1 MDCKE
6 FYFKGK
12 EDLDIHVYKCTSKIV
27 NPKPVVQIAHGMSE
41 TAIRYE
47 EFAKKLTENG
57 YIVYINDH
65 RGHGLTAKTIDNVGY
80 LADKDGFRCLVEDM
94 NTLTNIIKEENP
106 DLPIYLF
113 GHSMGSFASQRYIME
128 YGNQLDGLILS
139 GSNGKHGEI
148 LKVGE
153 FLSNYIC
160 KKHGRRHR
168 SKTLDNLIFGG
179 NNKKFKS
186 SKTDFD
192 WLSRYEKEVQ
202 KYIDDSFCG
211 VLFTCGFL
219 YDFIKG
225 LQEIENPQNLK
236 KVPLDL
242 PIYIMSGD
250 RDPIGKDG
258 KGVLRLRDRYINL
271 GVKNVSCKL
280 YEGGRHEMLNEI
292 NKEEVM
298 KDIIKKKEIK
308 GILGS
313 LLLIVLS
320 VFLMLKP
327 IEIIGTLIKVIGM
340 ILLICGVF
348 DFTNYFVNKKEESLF
363 DYGLVKGIIEIT
375 IGVLFI
381 FKYDLLINL
390 FPCILGLII
399 VFINIFKLQTAIS
412 LKEFESNYMT
422 GVIISSLSIILG
434 LVIVINPFETLE
446 VVIIVSGAVLL
457 ISELSNIIYS
467 ISVLKFFK
475 KTDKVVKDIVTKE
488 EK

>member
-12 EDLDIHVYKCTSKIV
+12 EDLDIHVYKWTSKIV
-27 NPKPVVQIAHGMSE
+27 NPKAVVQIAHGMSE

-192 WLSRYEKEVQ
+192 WLSRDDKEVQ

-211 VLFTCGFL
+211 VLFTCGFF

-258 KGVLRLRDRYINL
+258 KGVLRLRDRYVNL

-298 KDIIKKKEIK
+298 KDIISWLNERQNNIQTIK
-308 GILGS
+308 N
-313 LLLIVLS
+313 
-320 VFLMLKP
+320 
-327 IEIIGTLIKVIGM
+327 
-340 ILLICGVF
+340 C
-348 DFTNYFVNKKEESLF
+348 
-363 DYGLVKGIIEIT
+363 
-375 IGVLFI
+375 
-381 FKYDLLINL
+381 
-390 FPCILGLII
+390 
-399 VFINIFKLQTAIS
+399 
-412 LKEFESNYMT
+412 
-422 GVIISSLSIILG
+422 
-434 LVIVINPFETLE
+434 
-446 VVIIVSGAVLL
+446 
-457 ISELSNIIYS
+457 
-467 ISVLKFFK
+467 
-475 KTDKVVKDIVTKE
+475 
-488 EK
+488 

>member
-1 MDCKE
+1 M
-6 FYFKGK
+6 
-12 EDLDIHVYKCTSKIV
+12 
-27 NPKPVVQIAHGMSE
+27 
-41 TAIRYE
+41 
-47 EFAKKLTENG
+47 
-57 YIVYINDH
+57 
-65 RGHGLTAKTIDNVGY
+65 
-80 LADKDGFRCLVEDM
+80 VEDM

-192 WLSRYEKEVQ
+192 WLSRDEKEVQ

-211 VLFTCGFL
+211 VLFTCGFF

-236 KVPLDL
+236 KVTLDL

-298 KDIIKKKEIK
+298 KDIISWLNERQNNIQTIK
-308 GILGS
+308 N
-313 LLLIVLS
+313 
-320 VFLMLKP
+320 
-327 IEIIGTLIKVIGM
+327 
-340 ILLICGVF
+340 C
-348 DFTNYFVNKKEESLF
+348 
-363 DYGLVKGIIEIT
+363 
-375 IGVLFI
+375 
-381 FKYDLLINL
+381 
-390 FPCILGLII
+390 
-399 VFINIFKLQTAIS
+399 
-412 LKEFESNYMT
+412 
-422 GVIISSLSIILG
+422 
-434 LVIVINPFETLE
+434 
-446 VVIIVSGAVLL
+446 
-457 ISELSNIIYS
+457 
-467 ISVLKFFK
+467 
-475 KTDKVVKDIVTKE
+475 
-488 EK
+488 